1 MGGMREREGAVLARG
16 IILSP
21 PTSLCLP
28 GVFRTQ
34 MTTLVFLHIPCSSLH
49 SHFKP
54 VIFLYPDELVFTVR
68 QPGCRIHV
76 AVSYFASA
84 LVHGMMGDRH
94 HSWSPERAV
103 CVCQICIVLG
113 SSVLSRSI
121 VLVLLISVKT
131 KDCAGDRSW
140 SSEIWRCVVWL
151 RGDRPLSSYFLCW
164 KHFSLRWG
172 GAGRSLV
179 EHH

>member
-1 MGGMREREGAVLARG
+1 MAAQLGLADGWDEGEGRSLLAHG

-54 VIFLYPDELVFTVR
+54 VIFLHPDELVFTVR

-84 LVHGMMGDRH
+84 LVHGMMGDKH
-94 HSWSPERAV
+94 HSWSPERAL
-103 CVCQICIVLG
+103 CVSDMYCSGPQCPFPIH
-113 SSVLSRSI
+113 SPSF
-121 VLVLLISVKT
+121 T
-131 KDCAGDRSW
+131 D
-140 SSEIWRCVVWL
+140 
-151 RGDRPLSSYFLCW
+151 
-164 KHFSLRWG
+164 FS
-172 GAGRSLV
+172 
-179 EHH
+179 